1 MEYGQQMKDSRENAI
16 TSFYQ
21 NPGYQLERRNRKTF
35 ILKVL
40 SDGTIHFNE
49 TLQEP
54 LIIDRLS
61 DIYLES
67 FLTWHQKIDGKPVRT
82 NNGATPAINTINFS
96 STNVPEDTDIEGVE
110 GDDDGLD
117 PSGNTTVSTGADAD
131 LINTSA
137 FVLNI
142 NEFNNQGN
150 SSLNDND
157 TKLFNKIVIPHTI
170 PTSGESGEYRKIH
183 KSRKLNYIC
192 STNPTTLSSLTG
204 TISGLDGTKNLFVR
218 TGSGLGS
225 NPFVSDMFLAEFV
238 IIARD

>member
-67 FLTWHQKIDGKPVRT
+67 FLTFHANTND
-82 NNGATPAINTINFS
+82 NNGLNLDSATNLS
-96 STNVPEDTDIEGVE
+96 DR
-110 GDDDGLD
+110 
-117 PSGNTTVSTGADAD
+117 
-131 LINTSA
+131 SA
-137 FVLNI
+137 FVLKI

-150 SSLNDND
+150 SSEAN
-157 TKLFNKIVIPHTI
+157 TFNKIVIPHVIEADKTN
-170 PTSGESGEYRKIH
+170 YRKNH

>member
-61 DIYLES
+61 DIYLEG
-67 FLTWHQKIDGKPVRT
+67 FLTWHQKIDGSPVRT

-96 STNVPEDTDIEGVE
+96 STNVSANTAIEDGE
-110 GDDDGLD
+110 DGLG
-117 PSGNTTVSTGADAD
+117 GNTTVSTGADAD

-192 STNPTTLSSLTG
+192 SMNPTTLSSLTG

>member
-1 MEYGQQMKDSRENAI
+1 MEYGQQMQQAKDNAMM
-16 TSFYQ
+16 SFYQ
-21 NPGYQLERRNRKTF
+21 NPGYQLERRNKKTF
-35 ILKVL
+35 ILRVD
-40 SDGTIHFNE
+40 SDGTINFNKP
-49 TLQEP
+49 LQEP

-96 STNVPEDTDIEGVE
+96 HEKVDEDATIVGDTTDGSN
-110 GDDDGLD
+110 GG
-117 PSGNTTVSTGADAD
+117 STVSTGADAD

-157 TKLFNKIVIPHTI
+157 TKLFNKIVIPHVI

-192 STNPTTLSSLTG
+192 SMNPTTLSRLSG
-204 TISGLDGTKNLFVR
+204 TITGLDGTKQMFTK
-218 TGSGLGS
+218 TGDG
-225 NPFVSDMFLAEFV
+225 PFVSDMFLAEFV
-238 IIARD
+238 IVARD